1 VPTIEESMQ
10 AKCQHCRASFE
21 TKTSRINR
29 AAKIGAPLY
38 CGRVCAGLARRL
50 ANPPTDEQ
58 RRAAKSAYD
67 AKRREGP
74 KRETILAKKREHYY
88 ANHDRLKAEH
98 AEYRAAHMDR
108 HVEYCRQPEYR
119 AKKAIYD
126 RKRRAEQDFGE
137 FSEAALLL
145 ADVEREIAERAS
157 KYEIYLTNGTIN
169 KAQQRRRAL

>member
-1 VPTIEESMQ
+1 MIEMTCPQ
-10 AKCQHCRASFE
+10 CRRIFE
-21 TKTSRINR
+21 TRTAHVNR

-50 ANPPTDEQ
+50 KNPPTDEE

-67 AKRREGP
+67 AKRRNGP
-74 KRETILAKKREHYY
+74 QRAEILAKKMQHYY
-88 ANHDRLKAEH
+88 ENHDRIKAEH
-98 AEYRAAHMDR
+98 AVYRAAHMDR

-119 AKKAIYD
+119 AKKSDYD
-126 RKRRAEQDFGE
+126 RKRRAEIQFGD

-145 ADVEREIAERAS
+145 SDIEREISERAT

-169 KAQQRRRAL
+169 KALRRRRAL

>member
-1 VPTIEESMQ
+1 MQ
-10 AKCQHCRASFE
+10 IKCYKCHSIFE
-21 TKTSRINR
+21 TKTAYFNR
-29 AAKIGAPLY
+29 AVKIRAPLY
-38 CGRVCAGLARRL
+38 CGRLCAGLARRL
-50 ANPPTDEQ
+50 KSPPNDEQ

-67 AKRREGP
+67 AKRREGTQ
-74 KRETILAKKREHYY
+74 REALLAKKREHYY
-88 ANHDRLKAEH
+88 ANHERISAKL

-126 RKRRAEQDFGE
+126 RRHRADIQFGD

-145 ADVEREIAERAS
+145 SDVEREIADRAS
-157 KYEIYLTNGTIN
+157 KYEIYLTNGIIN

>member
-1 VPTIEESMQ
+1 MIEATCPQ
-10 AKCQHCRASFE
+10 CRSIFKTDASR
-21 TKTSRINR
+21 TNR

-50 ANPPTDEQ
+50 ANPPTDEE

-74 KRETILAKKREHYY
+74 KRAEILAKKRAHYY
-88 ANHDRLKAEH
+88 ANHERITAEL
-98 AEYRAAHMDR
+98 AKYRAAHMDR

-119 AKKAIYD
+119 AKKSVYD
-126 RKRRAEQDFGE
+126 RRRRAEQNFGD

-145 ADVEREIAERAS
+145 ADIENAIAERAS

>member
-1 VPTIEESMQ
+1 MEAICPHCHNPFE
-10 AKCQHCRASFE
+10 AKTAHV
-21 TKTSRINR
+21 NR

-50 ANPPTDEQ
+50 KNPPTDEQ

-67 AKRREGP
+67 AKRRNGP
-74 KRETILAKKREHYY
+74 KRSEILAKKLKHYY
-88 ANHDRLKAEH
+88 ANHERIKAEH
-98 AEYRAAHMDR
+98 AEYRAAHMQR

-119 AKKAIYD
+119 AKKSEYD
-126 RKRRAEQDFGE
+126 RRRRADMNFGDFA
-137 FSEAALLL
+137 EAALLL
-145 ADVEREIAERAS
+145 ADIDREIAEHAS